1 MKNAVLSGG
10 IIGILSILWIF
21 LMPRFGVMPQK
32 DVVSPAEYFSFV
44 IPAIGLF
51 FGIMS
56 YRKNECN
63 GQMGFLE
70 ALFQSFK
77 ILIVGGII
85 AVFGSILYI
94 SYVSSSGSNIKDF
107 SERIF
112 GALIVGILLAF
123 AVSLIFTNRANKV
136 D

>member
-21 LMPRFGVMPQK
+21 LMPRFGVTPQK
-32 DVVSPAEYFSFV
+32 DVVAPAEYFSFA

-51 FGIMS
+51 LGMMS

-77 ILIVGGII
+77 ILIVGGVI

-94 SYVSSSGSNIKDF
+94 SYVSPSGANMQDF

-112 GALIVGILLAF
+112 GALIVGVVLAL
-123 AVSLIFTNRANKV
+123 AVSLIFTNKAKKL

>member
-1 MKNAVLSGG
+1 
-10 IIGILSILWIF
+10 
-21 LMPRFGVMPQK
+21 MPRLGVMPQK
-32 DVVSPAEYFSFV
+32 DVVAPVEYFSFI

-94 SYVSSSGSNIKDF
+94 SYVSSSGANIKDF

-112 GALIVGILLAF
+112 GALIVGVLLAF
-123 AVSLIFTNRANKV
+123 AVSLLFTNKANKL